1 MGQPLPLFFVY
12 FGLYKQKSL
21 QFFTTNVCKKMSI
34 QKMVWDSNPQLSE
47 RESPPETRAFI
58 VPK

>member
-34 QKMVWDSNPQLSE
+34 QKMVLGFEPTTF
-47 RESPPETRAFI
+47 RT
-58 VPK
+58 